1 MSPHCAAVLAKLRSC
16 KGGVTW
22 DNFARGFR
30 LGARIFDL
38 REDGFQIETVTEQA
52 GDCLRA
58 RYVLKA
64 EA

>member
-1 MSPHCAAVLAKLRSC
+1 MSPHCAAVLKKLRSC
-16 KGGVTW
+16 KRGVTF

-38 REDGFQIETVTEQA
+38 REAGYQIETVTEQA

-58 RYVLKA
+58 RYVLNGG
-64 EA
+64 E